1 MPVPVS
7 PPAGDSS
14 DESRHGENR
23 FAATSLLKLPS
34 MCKRRPS
41 SPAAAI
47 CASAAIAGKKR
58 LSVPIPSTMPASR
71 HASVARS
78 ASAFVNVSGFSQN
91 TAFLARADARI
102 CSRCNE
108 CAVASTTASIAECSS
123 TAASAPMVSRPCS
136 AVKSR
141 TRTGSRLTA
150 WVMRNLS
157 LLPCT
162 ELTRV
167 WPQRPSP
174 TIAARI
180 IASPGLS
187 GYGAANLI
195 PPDAEREGGNDRI
208 MDLGD
213 AERPQGAYRAGGA
226 GTPVQRH
233 PGQYRRRRPAQA
245 GIPQD
250 HAQPP
255 HSGDRRFR
263 RTGRQ
268 AVHAVRVGGDLDLTV
283 RENRRQAEPERPDRP
298 LQMLGMDHVPDG
310 RDRAD
315 VRPMEPFRRLRQG
328 KAALR
333 DRALHERGGATDT
346 RAEQAARRDALAGRR

>member
-1 MPVPVS
+1 C
-7 PPAGDSS
+7 G
-14 DESRHGENR
+14 
-23 FAATSLLKLPS
+23 
-34 MCKRRPS
+34 
-41 SPAAAI
+41 
-47 CASAAIAGKKR
+47 
-58 LSVPIPSTMPASR
+58 
-71 HASVARS
+71 
-78 ASAFVNVSGFSQN
+78 
-91 TAFLARADARI
+91 
-102 CSRCNE
+102 
-108 CAVASTTASIAECSS
+108 VASTMVSIAGSSS

-150 WVMRNLS
+150 CVKRSFS

-195 PPDAEREGGNDRI
+195 PPVAKREGSSDRV
-208 MDLGD
+208 MDLGN
-213 AERPQGAYRAGGA
+213 A
-226 GTPVQRH
+226 
-233 PGQYRRRRPAQA
+233 
-245 GIPQD
+245 
-250 HAQPP
+250 
-255 HSGDRRFR
+255 
-263 RTGRQ
+263 
-268 AVHAVRVGGDLDLTV
+268 
-283 RENRRQAEPERPDRP
+283 ERPDRP
-298 LQMLGMDHVPDG
+298 LQMPGMDHVPDG

-315 VRPMEPFRRLRQG
+315 VRPVEPFRRLRQG